1 MPLEPVAAQ
10 LRRPRL
16 VEQLG
21 EVQFGAGPAADGP
34 RRGAASWGG
43 RLRAEPFT
51 SAPAPAARPLT
62 LMLRHDE
69 RAAHCVFTYDSSVSS
84 EARIRQLR
92 ADCFGLLGDVA
103 DRPKARFR

>member
-1 MPLEPVAAQ
+1 
-10 LRRPRL
+10 
-16 VEQLG
+16 
-21 EVQFGAGPAADGP
+21 
-34 RRGAASWGG
+34 
-43 RLRAEPFT
+43 
-51 SAPAPAARPLT
+51 
-62 LMLRHDE
+62 MLRHDE